1 MKKFQEVI
9 LTGIQGICLKQK
21 EKQQKYFG
29 SINAVVEVLDARI
42 PIASRNPDLNEMIE
56 NKTSIKKVVLLN
68 KVDLADSKQTKKWK
82 EYFEQMDYKVIE
94 TIGDTGKGIDELK
107 RYLESLQKGV
117 NTTKTMIMG
126 IPNVGKSTI
135 INKLLGKN
143 SLEAKNKA
151 GVTKRL
157 QWVRINDK
165 VSIVDS
171 PGMLWPKFE
180 DTKIGNNLA
189 AVRKYKR

>member
-42 PIASRNPDLNEMIE
+42 PIASRNPDLNEMIA

-189 AVRKYKR
+189 AVRKHKR

>member
-42 PIASRNPDLNEMIE
+42 PIASRNPDLNEMIA

-180 DTKIGNNLA
+180 DKKIGNNLA

>member
-1 MKKFQEVI
+1 
-9 LTGIQGICLKQK
+9 
-21 EKQQKYFG
+21 
-29 SINAVVEVLDARI
+29 
-42 PIASRNPDLNEMIE
+42 MII
-56 NKTSIKKVVLLN
+56 NKTSIKRVILLN
-68 KVDLADSKQTKKWK
+68 KIDLADSK
-82 EYFEQMDYKVIE
+82 EYFEKNDYKVIE

-117 NTTKTMIMG
+117 NTTKTIIMG

-151 GVTKRL
+151 GVTKKL
-157 QWVRINDK
+157 KWVRINDK
-165 VSIVDS
+165 ISILDS

-180 DTKIGNNLA
+180 DIKIGNNLA